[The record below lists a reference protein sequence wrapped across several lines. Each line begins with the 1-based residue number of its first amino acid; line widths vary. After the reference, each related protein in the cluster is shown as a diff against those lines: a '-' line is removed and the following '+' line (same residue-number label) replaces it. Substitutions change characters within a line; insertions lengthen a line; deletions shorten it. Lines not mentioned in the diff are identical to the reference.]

1 MTQTYA
7 NMGTWT
13 REHPLLHAL
22 RGAMDNIKGLARNTN
37 EIFSSLREK
46 STEDKE
52 DETNVEVQV
61 KWLIISTKTD
71 KFN

>member
-1 MTQTYA
+1 MTQTYT
-7 NMGTWT
+7 NMATWT
-13 REHPLLHAL
+13 REHPLLHAHW
-22 RGAMDNIKGLARNTN
+22 REMDNIKDLARNTN

-61 KWLIISTKTD
+61 KWLLISTKTD
-71 KFN
+71 EFN